1 MDLLEQYKQQNPEA
15 FQKQKPPAMADA
27 YGREYSGM
35 IAFVLRLSG
44 GRIRDARRAG
54 YVLLVLAVGAVAVT
68 FFLFAKNF
76 NVFPP
81 RQMTTEEA
89 ARQREEYKKIQPF

>member
-15 FQKQKPPAMADA
+15 FQEKKLPILTDA

-35 IAFVLRLSG
+35 VAFVIRLSG
-44 GRIRDARRAG
+44 GRIRDARQAG
-54 YVLLVLAVGAVAVT
+54 YVLLTIAAGATIAT

-76 NVFPP
+76 HLLPVP
-81 RQMTTEEA
+81 RFSEEDARKQM
-89 ARQREEYKKIQPF
+89 EEYKKIQPF